1 MVGLPEEKSVVGCM
15 VSSCFRGGCDLMDW
29 TSVRQR
35 LVWICG
41 VLLVSLVPMVCGWA
55 GTPAGKAM
63 NEIARQADR
72 VTGEG
77 SAPADSAAVSAGA
90 QAVGGAAPPVGMP
103 QGLEAATSAAA
114 VVREPAAGRGVAAA
128 HDAIASAKDRDLV
141 LFVSSAMGQPA
152 LQQALREAAADGHTR
167 VVVRGALP
175 GERYGGEVRPVA
187 PLLSGK
193 SPPPWIDFDPPS
205 FRKAGV
211 EDVPTIWDPAT
222 GSKWRGSVALT
233 AFRRRLGEAA
243 TTFAESVGPATPV
256 AELDPE
262 DFLKAQVARFDFDTV
277 RQRAYQGYWRRVAL
291 AGLPLAKKSA
301 TRTVDPALWLS
312 EPPRDAGS
320 RVAVDAGAG
329 INPLEMY
336 PWARQLVVF
345 DATNPV
351 QMAWAVLRARFLDG
365 PSIFLTT
372 DVDREAGWDG
382 WQRLLTALGKP
393 LFLLDATLAKRIDVH
408 VVPSVVYR
416 EGAALHVSER
426 SPSDMVVWGAPLL
439 AQTAMFLASA
449 PPGPCGQPETASLTP
464 NEAAIPDGQ
473 R

>member
-77 SAPADSAAVSAGA
+77 SAPADFAAVSAGA

-167 VVVRGALP
+167 LVVRGAMP
-175 GERYGGEVRPVA
+175 GERIGV
-187 PLLSGK
+187 PLS
-193 SPPPWIDFDPPS
+193 IDFDPPS

-222 GSKWRGSVALT
+222 GSQWRGSVSLT

-262 DFLKAQVARFDFDTV
+262 DFLKAQVPRFDFDTV
-277 RQRAYQGYWRRVAL
+277 RQQAYQGYWRRVAL
-291 AGLPLAKKSA
+291 ARLPLAEESA
-301 TRTVDPALWLS
+301 TRTVDPALWSS
-312 EPPRDAGS
+312 EPPRDAAS
-320 RVAVDAGAG
+320 RIDAGAG
-329 INPLEMY
+329 IDPLEIY
-336 PWARQLVVF
+336 PWARRLVVF
-345 DATNPV
+345 DATNAI
-351 QMAWAVLRARFLDG
+351 QMAWAVVRARFEPS

-372 DVDREAGWDG
+372 DVDREGGWDG

-416 EGAALHVSER
+416 DGAALQVDEIDHRGMER
-426 SPSDMVVWGAPLL
+426 LAPLV
-439 AQTAMFLASA
+439 AETAMFLASA
-449 PPGPCGQPETASLTP
+449 PPAPSGQHETALLTP
-464 NEAAIPDGQ
+464 NGSIPDGQ